1 MSNCKKNCARI
12 KSGKIFPKIIKY
24 RVISIIRDP
33 LQRFIS
39 SYNFIRTLSVRG
51 DEWSKSL
58 LEKHNAHSI
67 CSLED
72 LFHSSLWTGSVDGNL
87 DKADELQKFFVPQY
101 RFIETTN
108 DAIAKNISIFQLEHF
123 QEAKNNLIQLGIL
136 GQTDQLEHMNK
147 SQRFL
152 ESDDIEQELL
162 PVIRDRYER
171 DFQLHGQLNKEWI

>member
-1 MSNCKKNCARI
+1 M
-12 KSGKIFPKIIKY
+12 
-24 RVISIIRDP
+24 
-33 LQRFIS
+33 
-39 SYNFIRTLSVRG
+39 
-51 DEWSKSL
+51 
-58 LEKHNAHSI
+58 
-67 CSLED
+67 
-72 LFHSSLWTGSVDGNL
+72 
-87 DKADELQKFFVPQY
+87 PQY